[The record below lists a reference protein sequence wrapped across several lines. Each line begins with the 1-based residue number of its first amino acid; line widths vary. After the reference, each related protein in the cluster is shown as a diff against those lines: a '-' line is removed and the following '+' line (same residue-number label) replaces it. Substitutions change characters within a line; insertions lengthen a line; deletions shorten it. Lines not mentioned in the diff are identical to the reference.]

1 MTRSAP
7 APAPA
12 PASVLVPAPVPVA
25 VTGLGMVTPVGND
38 AESTWKGVCAG
49 VSPARTVPG
58 LRGCTVDFAC
68 TVDGIDLDEAI
79 GGRTAFRMGRHVKF
93 ALLAAREAVADAGLS
108 PLSWDGSR
116 VAVVIGTSSGGS
128 ASVTEQAVALDR
140 RGADAISATGTLLTI
155 PNMAAAE
162 IAIKMRA
169 TGPSMAPCTACSSGV
184 TALSVARDLLAT
196 GQCDIAVAGATE
208 ATVFPLAMTGFARSG
223 AAAVAAPGDEPAL
236 LCRPFAADRAGLVMG
251 EGAAVMVLERARD
264 ARARGVRPRALLAGA
279 GATTDAH
286 HPTSPHPSGAV
297 AQRAVETAL
306 RDAGWAAEDVQH
318 VNAHGSAT
326 PLGDATEAALISR
339 VYPHRPPVTAPK
351 GVLGHCMGAAGAIE
365 IGLTV
370 LTIQHGIVPPI
381 ANLTAPAPEFDL
393 HCVTERP
400 LERRIDRAVTHSFGF
415 GGHNAV
421 LALERA

>member
-1 MTRSAP
+1 MTGGARP
-7 APAPA
+7 A
-12 PASVLVPAPVPVA
+12 VA
-25 VTGLGMVTPVGND
+25 VTGLGMMTPAGND
-38 AESTWKGVCAG
+38 TESTWNGVCAG
-49 VSPARTVPG
+49 VSPARTVPE
-58 LRGCTVDFAC
+58 LRGCVVDFAC
-68 TVDGIDLDEAI
+68 TVGGVDLDEAI

-93 ALLAAREAVADAGLS
+93 ALLAAREAVADAGLD
-108 PLSWDGSR
+108 PQSWDGTR
-116 VAVVIGTSSGGS
+116 VAVIVGTSSGGS

-140 RGADAISATGTLLTI
+140 RGAEAISATGTLLTI

-223 AAAVAAPGDEPAL
+223 ATAIAGPGDDPAL

-251 EGAAVMVLERARD
+251 EGAAIMVLEREQD
-264 ARARGVRPRALLAGA
+264 ARARGARPRALIAGA

-297 AQRAVETAL
+297 AQRAVEVAL
-306 RDAGWAAEDVQH
+306 RDAGWRSGDVEH
-318 VNAHGSAT
+318 VNAHGTST

-351 GVLGHCMGAAGAIE
+351 GVLGHCMGAAGAME
-365 IGLTV
+365 AALTV
-370 LTIQHGIVPPI
+370 LTLQHGVVPPI
-381 ANLTAPAPEFDL
+381 ANLDAPAVEFDL
-393 HCVTERP
+393 DCVTKQP
-400 LERRIDRAVTHSFGF
+400 LRQRIDRAVSHSFGF

>member
-1 MTRSAP
+1 MTGEARP
-7 APAPA
+7 A
-12 PASVLVPAPVPVA
+12 VA
-25 VTGLGMVTPVGND
+25 VTGLGMMTPAGND
-38 AESTWKGVCAG
+38 TESTWSGVCAG
-49 VSPARTVPG
+49 VSPARTVPE
-58 LRGCTVDFAC
+58 LRGCVVDFAC
-68 TVDGIDLDEAI
+68 TVGGVDLDEAI

-93 ALLAAREAVADAGLS
+93 ALLAAREAVADAGLD
-108 PLSWDGSR
+108 PQSWDGTR
-116 VAVVIGTSSGGS
+116 VAVIVGTSSGGS

-140 RGADAISATGTLLTI
+140 RGAEAISATGTLLTI

-184 TALSVARDLLAT
+184 TALSVARDLLTT

-223 AAAVAAPGDEPAL
+223 ATAIAGPGDDPAL

-251 EGAAVMVLERARD
+251 EGAAIMVLERERD
-264 ARARGVRPRALLAGA
+264 ARARGARPRALIAGA

-297 AQRAVETAL
+297 AQRAVEVAL
-306 RDAGWAAEDVQH
+306 RDAGWRSGDVEH
-318 VNAHGSAT
+318 VNAHGTST

-351 GVLGHCMGAAGAIE
+351 GVLGHCMGAAGAME
-365 IGLTV
+365 AALTV
-370 LTIQHGIVPPI
+370 LTLQHGVVPPI
-381 ANLTAPAPEFDL
+381 ANLDAPAVEFDL
-393 HCVTERP
+393 DCVTKQP
-400 LERRIDRAVTHSFGF
+400 LRQRIDRAVSHSFGF